1 VTSRLE
7 ADIKGVLEPLACTLL
22 LHDETGQMKDISD
35 YVSNFVS
42 SDQMMGRWQSVEK
55 ELVVKELSEKVDR
68 M

>member
-1 VTSRLE
+1 
-7 ADIKGVLEPLACTLL
+7 
-22 LHDETGQMKDISD
+22 MKDISD